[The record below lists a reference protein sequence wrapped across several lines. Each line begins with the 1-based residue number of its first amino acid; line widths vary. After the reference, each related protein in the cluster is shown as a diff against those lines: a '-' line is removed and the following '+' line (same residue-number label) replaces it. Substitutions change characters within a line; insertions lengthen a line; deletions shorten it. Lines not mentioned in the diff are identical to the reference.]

1 MIKIE
6 TKGIS
11 TLVKK
16 FDQLSKEGQA
26 DVQSALNDWADR
38 TAADAKR
45 LVSAK
50 SSDEGAL
57 LRSISPVYGS
67 GNASVISTSKYA
79 AYIEFGTRKF
89 AASYVSSL
97 PQDWATYADTF
108 QGPASSGGTFKD
120 FVLSIM
126 AWMKRKG
133 IKAGTYSVKT
143 RRRLGNKAQ
152 KESEDKSLAYAIA
165 KKILRD
171 GIKQRPFLYPS
182 VVKNTPQLI
191 KDIKDIYS

>member
-6 TKGIS
+6 TKGIEA
-11 TLVKK
+11 LVKK

-38 TAADAKR
+38 TAADAKT
-45 LVSAK
+45 LVSAN

-89 AASYVSSL
+89 AAAYVSSL
-97 PQDWATYADTF
+97 PQDWATYAATF
-108 QGPASSGGTFKD
+108 QGPAGGTFAEL
-120 FVLSIM
+120 VRSIM
-126 AWMKRKG
+126 EWCRRKG
-133 IKAGTYSVKT
+133 IDEKA
-143 RRRLGNKAQ
+143 
-152 KESEDKSLAYAIA
+152 AYPIA
-165 KKILRD
+165 RKIIIN

>member
-6 TKGIS
+6 TKGIGA
-11 TLVKK
+11 LVKK

-38 TAADAKR
+38 TAADAKKI
-45 LVSAK
+45 VSAD
-50 SSDEGAL
+50 STDEGAL
-57 LRSISPVYGS
+57 LRSISPLYGS
-67 GNASVISTSKYA
+67 GNASVVATAKYA

-89 AASYVSSL
+89 AASYVGSL
-97 PQDWATYADTF
+97 PEDWATYAATF
-108 QGPASSGGTFKD
+108 RGPAGGTFAELLK
-120 FVLSIM
+120 SIM
-126 AWMKRKG
+126 EWCRRKG
-133 IKAGTYSVKT
+133 IDEKA
-143 RRRLGNKAQ
+143 
-152 KESEDKSLAYAIA
+152 AYPIA
-165 KKILRD
+165 RKIIIN

>member
-6 TKGIS
+6 TKGIGA
-11 TLVKK
+11 LVKK

-38 TAADAKR
+38 TAADAKKI
-45 LVSAK
+45 VSAD
-50 SSDEGAL
+50 STDEGAL
-57 LRSISPVYGS
+57 LRSISPLYGS
-67 GNASVISTSKYA
+67 GNASVVATAKYA

-97 PQDWATYADTF
+97 PQDWATYASTF
-108 QGPASSGGTFKD
+108 QGKATMGGSFKD
-120 FVLSIM
+120 LVLAIM
-126 AWMKRKG
+126 GWCKRKG
-133 IKAGTYSVKT
+133 IDEKA
-143 RRRLGNKAQ
+143 
-152 KESEDKSLAYAIA
+152 AYPIA
-165 KKILRD
+165 KKIIIN

>member
-6 TKGIS
+6 TKGIGA
-11 TLVKK
+11 LVKK

-38 TAADAKR
+38 TAADAKS
-45 LVSAK
+45 LVSANSK
-50 SSDEGAL
+50 DEGAL
-57 LRSISPVYGS
+57 LRSISPLYGS
-67 GNASVISTSKYA
+67 GNSSVVATAKYA

-97 PQDWATYADTF
+97 PQDWATYAATF
-108 QGPASSGGTFKD
+108 KGPAGGTFAE
-120 FVLSIM
+120 FVKSLM
-126 AWMKRKG
+126 AWGERTGKLNPK
-133 IKAGTYSVKT
+133 Y
-143 RRRLGNKAQ
+143 
-152 KESEDKSLAYAIA
+152 AYVAA
-165 KKILRD
+165 LKILRD